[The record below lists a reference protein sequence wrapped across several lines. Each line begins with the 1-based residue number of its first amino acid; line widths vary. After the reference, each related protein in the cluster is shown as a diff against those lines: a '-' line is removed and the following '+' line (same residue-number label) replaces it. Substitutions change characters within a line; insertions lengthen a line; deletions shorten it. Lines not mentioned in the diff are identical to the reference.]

1 VNQTRRIKRGEANAV
16 NQTPRANSARG
27 ASESIGETPV
37 MDRIMAMRTFVRIV
51 DTKSFTRAA
60 SSLGIPR
67 ASATTLLQSLEAMLG
82 VALLVRTT
90 RRLNLT
96 AEGAAYYERCVQILA
111 DIDDIEASLQH
122 RDDRPRGRLRVEMP
136 AAVANAI
143 VLPALDAFHARYE
156 HIVLALGV
164 SNLSNRP
171 ADLVGEA
178 IDCCVLTG
186 ALPDSGL
193 SGLSVRRLG
202 ALEQVTCASPLYL
215 ARQGMPLRLDELS
228 GHVAVNCLC
237 AHTGRAADFD
247 FQVDGGAV
255 NVPLGGFVQ
264 VSDEHAYLECGLR
277 GLGLIQPPRALAQP
291 YLDSGRLREVLPH
304 CRPAAMPVSVAYLR
318 CRSVPPRVRAFV
330 SWLAELFETARH
342 VSHEL
347 PHLRPIRRGF
357 AAEEPA

>member
-1 VNQTRRIKRGEANAV
+1 M
-16 NQTPRANSARG
+16 
-27 ASESIGETPV
+27 

-51 DTKSFTRAA
+51 DTNSFTRAA
-60 SSLGIPR
+60 NSLGIPR

-82 VALLVRTT
+82 IQLLIRTT

-111 DIDDIEASLQH
+111 DIDDIEASLRH
-122 RDDRPRGRLRVEMP
+122 IDDRPRGRLRVEMP

-143 VLPALDAFHARYE
+143 VLPALDDFHARYE
-156 HIVLALGV
+156 HIVLAFGV
-164 SNLSNRP
+164 SNRHV
-171 ADLVGEA
+171 DLVGEA
-178 IDCCVLTG
+178 IDCCILTG

-202 ALEQVTCASPLYL
+202 ALEHVTCASPLYL
-215 ARQGMPLRLDELS
+215 ARQGMPARLDELT
-228 GHVAVNCLC
+228 GHVAVNCMC
-237 AHTGRAADFD
+237 AQTGRAADFD
-247 FQVDGGAV
+247 FQVDGDTF

-291 YLDSGRLREVLPH
+291 YLDSGRLREVLPDY
-304 CRPAAMPVSVAYLR
+304 RPAAMPVSVAYLR
-318 CRSVPPRVRAFV
+318 HRRVPPRVRAFV
-330 SWLAELFETARH
+330 NWLAELFETARH

-347 PHLRPIRRGF
+347 PRLCPILRGME
-357 AAEEPA
+357 ADEPA

>member
-1 VNQTRRIKRGEANAV
+1 M
-16 NQTPRANSARG
+16 
-27 ASESIGETPV
+27 

-51 DTKSFTRAA
+51 DTNSFTRAA

-67 ASATTLLQSLEAMLG
+67 ASATTLLQSLEELLG
-82 VALLVRTT
+82 IQLLVRTT

-122 RDDRPRGRLRVEMP
+122 TDDRRRGRLRVELP

-143 VLPALDAFHARYE
+143 VLPALDDFHARYE
-156 HIVLALGV
+156 HISLAFGV
-164 SNLSNRP
+164 SNRQV
-171 ADLVGEA
+171 DLVGDA
-178 IDCCVLTG
+178 IDCCILLG
-186 ALPDSGL
+186 ALPDAGL

-202 ALEQVTCASPLYL
+202 ALEHVTCASPHYL
-215 ARQGMPLRLDELS
+215 ARQGMPLRLEELS
-228 GHVAVNCLC
+228 GHVAVNCMC
-237 AHTGRAADFD
+237 AQTGRPEDFG
-247 FQVDGGAV
+247 FQVDGDTV

-277 GLGLIQPPRALAQP
+277 GLGLIQAPRTLAQP
-291 YLDSGRLREVLPH
+291 YLDSGRLREVLPRH
-304 CRPAAMPVSVAYLR
+304 RPAAVPVAVAYLR
-318 CRSVPPRVRAFV
+318 HRLVPPRVRAFV

-347 PHLRPIRRGF
+347 PLEIPHERSGMRLILRGLE
-357 AAEEPA
+357 ADEPV

>member
-1 VNQTRRIKRGEANAV
+1 
-16 NQTPRANSARG
+16 
-27 ASESIGETPV
+27 

-51 DTKSFTRAA
+51 DTNSFTRAA

-82 VALLVRTT
+82 ISLLVRTT

-96 AEGAAYYERCVQILA
+96 SEGAAYYERCVQILA
-111 DIDDIEASLQH
+111 DIDDIEASL
-122 RDDRPRGRLRVEMP
+122 RRLDDRPRGRLRVEIP

-143 VLPALDAFHARYE
+143 VLPALADFHARYE
-156 HIVLALGV
+156 DIVLTFGV
-164 SNLSNRP
+164 SNRHV
-171 ADLVGEA
+171 DLVGEA
-178 IDCCVLTG
+178 IDCCILIG

-202 ALEQVTCASPLYL
+202 ALEHVTCASPLYL
-215 ARQGMPLRLDELS
+215 TRQGTPVRLDELTD
-228 GHVAVNCLC
+228 HVAVNCLC
-237 AHTGRAADFD
+237 AQTGRAADFD
-247 FQVDGGAV
+247 FQVDGGTV

-304 CRPAAMPVSVAYLR
+304 YRPAPMPVSVAYLR
-318 CRSVPPRVRAFV
+318 HRRVPPRVRAFV
-330 SWLAELFETARH
+330 NWLAELFETARH

-347 PHLRPIRRGF
+347 PHLRPVLSGME
-357 AAEEPA
+357 ADEPA